1 MLYFLKSSQKHEHKA
16 TVQEK
21 GVSAV
26 LTLTI
31 QFQPFLWN
39 ILSSQKNQ
47 PRAKKTKCT
56 QWWQFHVIPQ
66 IQQSHYC
73 HIQILSVT
81 IFSVHSPHFP
91 RFGKLF
97 PLFPPISNNTISYH
111 LRAFQ
116 VPASLLQRL
125 WQSQK
130 VIQSKELNPH
140 NMAPESV
147 YLASILNI
155 LVEAKKPTGKQ
166 VLQFNHRIYQI
177 SLLPLETSLELQIKY

>member
-1 MLYFLKSSQKHEHKA
+1 MSNSYTIMLYFLKSSQKHEHKA

-81 IFSVHSPHFP
+81 IFSTLFIFPDLGNCFHCVLPQVTILLVTIYEHS
-91 RFGKLF
+91 RCQ
-97 PLFPPISNNTISYH
+97 TASYRGYDKAKRWY
-111 LRAFQ
+111 RA
-116 VPASLLQRL
+116 R
-125 WQSQK
+125 
-130 VIQSKELNPH
+130 N
-140 NMAPESV
+140 
-147 YLASILNI
+147 
-155 LVEAKKPTGKQ
+155 
-166 VLQFNHRIYQI
+166 
-177 SLLPLETSLELQIKY
+177 